1 MVTLIQTGDIFSSVP
16 PCPIIGRDATAVIK
30 THNLIRGIPSNRIPE
45 HFHGTVR
52 DEKIWRSRKHLTAS
66 LSVGKHASLQGA
78 ATTRDLSPTQVGDVA
93 LWTTGGK
100 LETSVRAG

>member
-30 THNLIRGIPSNRIPE
+30 THNLVRGIPSNRILE

-52 DEKIWRSRKHLTAS
+52 DEKI
-66 LSVGKHASLQGA
+66 
-78 ATTRDLSPTQVGDVA
+78 
-93 LWTTGGK
+93 
-100 LETSVRAG
+100 